1 MFTLVSGGGEQN
13 RKDVPAFEVRK
24 TRPRELEGGRRI
36 ERDES
41 AVTMATSVRGST
53 SRLSLNRSTRRVS

>member
-24 TRPRELEGGRRI
+24 TRPRELEGSRRI

-41 AVTMATSVRGST
+41 AVTMATRASEAL
-53 SRLSLNRSTRRVS
+53 RLA